1 MRALFFD
8 GKLKF
13 TAEHPRPERSDQEAC
28 VAVSLAGICATDI
41 EIVKGYMGFR
51 GILGHE
57 FVGKV
62 LESGRSE
69 LVGKRVVGEI
79 NCPCGSCELCR
90 RGLGNHCP
98 ERSVLGIKNRDGA
111 FAEYLVLPDKNLHL
125 VPDTVSDRDAVFS
138 ELLAAAC
145 RAFEQAN
152 IREGEQVAVLGDG
165 RLGLLIAAVFIA
177 HGVEITVIGKHGEK
191 LAIAHGWGARTELI
205 PGDPRDLRADI
216 VVDATGSA
224 SGLAYAMEMVR
235 PGGRIVM
242 KTTIAAPH
250 ALSLAPLVVNEIT
263 LIGSRCG
270 SFDHALAL
278 LAGKRVGVGAL
289 ISAEYPLE
297 RAEEAFKRAGSGGA
311 LKVLFDISG
320 HHTG

>member
-1 MRALFFD
+1 MRALLFD
-8 GKLKF
+8 GKLRF
-13 TAEHPRPERSDQEAC
+13 TTEYPRPERSDQEAC
-28 VAVSLAGICATDI
+28 IAVSLAGICATDI

-51 GILGHE
+51 AILGHE

-62 LESGRSE
+62 VESGRSE

-79 NCPCGSCELCR
+79 NCPCGRCELCR

-98 ERSVLGIKNRDGA
+98 ERSVLGIKNRDGV
-111 FAEYLVLPDKNLHL
+111 FAEYLVLPDRNLHV
-125 VPDTVSDRDAVFS
+125 VPDTVSDQDAVFS
-138 ELLAAAC
+138 EPLAAAC

-152 IREGEQVAVLGDG
+152 VCEGEQAVVLGDG

-177 HGVEITVIGKHGEK
+177 CGIEITVIGKHTEK
-191 LAIAHGWGARTELI
+191 LAIACGWGARTELI
-205 PGDPRDLRADI
+205 PGDARDLKADV

-224 SGLAYAMEMVR
+224 SGLSRAMEMVR

-250 ALSLAPLVVNEIT
+250 ALSLAPLVVNEVS

-270 SFDHALAL
+270 SFEHALAL
-278 LAGKRVGVGAL
+278 LSGKRVGVGAL

-297 RAEEAFKRAGSGGA
+297 RGEEALQRAGSGGA
-311 LKVLFDISG
+311 LKVLLDISG